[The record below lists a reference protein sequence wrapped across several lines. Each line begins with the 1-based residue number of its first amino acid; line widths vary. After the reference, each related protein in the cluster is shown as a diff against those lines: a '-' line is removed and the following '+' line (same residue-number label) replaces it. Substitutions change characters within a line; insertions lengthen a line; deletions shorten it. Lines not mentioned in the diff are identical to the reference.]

1 MKRTFLASAGLAIVV
16 AACGGGSMS
25 ETEYVENLNALV
37 VNAAARFEAA
47 GAAFGQI
54 ADPTM
59 EEYVAFVEQQLAIEY
74 DVRDTFDTLDPPDS
88 IDDVNQVMVDTLG
101 QIVAVAE
108 GLVDA
113 SDTVNSL
120 AELES
125 TPEFVEYQT
134 VNADA
139 DSMCFDVQAKIND
152 LSTTEV
158 IDNPWIADLRMTV
171 QAFLDCEEA

>member
-1 MKRTFLASAGLAIVV
+1 MKRTLLASAGLAIVV

-37 VNAAARFEAA
+37 VNAGSRFEVA

-54 ADPTM
+54 EDPTM

-74 DVRDTFDTLDPPDS
+74 DVRDIFDSLDPPDS
-88 IDDVNQVMVDTLG
+88 IDDVNQIMVDTLG
-101 QIVAVAE
+101 RIIAVAE
-108 GLVDA
+108 ELVAA

-120 AELES
+120 EELES
-125 TPEFVEYQT
+125 TPEFVEYHT

-139 DSMCFDVQAKIND
+139 DSMCLDVQTKIND
-152 LSTTEV
+152 LSTTEA
-158 IDNPWIADLRMTV
+158 INNPWIADLRMTV